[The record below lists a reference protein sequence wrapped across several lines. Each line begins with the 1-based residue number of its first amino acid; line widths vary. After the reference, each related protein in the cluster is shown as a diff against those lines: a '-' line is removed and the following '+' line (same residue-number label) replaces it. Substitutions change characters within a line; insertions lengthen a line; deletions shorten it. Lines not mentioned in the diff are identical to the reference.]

1 MEFFTDRDLGG
12 LIFPGILRAAGLT
25 VHRHV
30 DHFAPDALDVDWV
43 PAVASRGWVILS
55 SDRAML
61 RNPME
66 RDAIMSSGAR
76 FFAVVGSSAPATEL
90 AENFVN
96 TLAAIRRV
104 ITRQPAPFFAKIYRP
119 SSSEPRRRAGRVE
132 VILTKAGW
140 LALKSAGR

>member
-30 DHFAPDALDVDWV
+30 DHFVADALDVDWV
-43 PAVASRGWVILS
+43 PAVASRGWIILS

-61 RNPME
+61 RNPLE

-76 FFAVVGSSAPATEL
+76 FFAVVGSSVPAKDL

-96 TLAAIRRV
+96 TLAAVERV
-104 ITRQPAPFFAKIYRP
+104 ITRQPAPFFAKVYRP
-119 SSSEPRRRAGRVE
+119 SSNEPKRRAGRVE
-132 VILTKAGW
+132 VVLTEAEWLKLKA
-140 LALKSAGR
+140 AGR